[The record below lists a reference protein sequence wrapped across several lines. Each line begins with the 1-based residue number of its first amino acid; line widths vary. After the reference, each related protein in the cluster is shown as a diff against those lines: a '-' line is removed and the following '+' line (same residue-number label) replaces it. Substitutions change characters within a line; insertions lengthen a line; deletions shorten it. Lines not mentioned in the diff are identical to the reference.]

1 MVLPPKANSTKII
14 RLLADRLQRVARVC
28 LWQILLQKPAI
39 KAARLALH
47 FRNGSHHSP
56 FAER

>member
-1 MVLPPKANSTKII
+1 MYVRFCPKADKSQIVSVCP
-14 RLLADRLQRVARVC
+14 LSADIVAEAGV
-28 LWQILLQKPAI
+28 I